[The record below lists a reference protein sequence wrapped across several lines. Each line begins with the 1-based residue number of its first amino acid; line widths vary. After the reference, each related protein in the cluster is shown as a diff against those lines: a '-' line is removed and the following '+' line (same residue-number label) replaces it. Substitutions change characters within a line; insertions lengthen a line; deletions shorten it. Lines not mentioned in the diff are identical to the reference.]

1 MSLLKCC
8 CFLFYS
14 GDINFD
20 GMMTSQRY
28 MESKPAGKWGL
39 GGDFQWK
46 LTRSLSMHRH
56 VDIIGA

>member
-28 MESKPAGKWGL
+28 MESKPAGKWGVR
-39 GGDFQWK
+39 GG
-46 LTRSLSMHRH
+46 LS
-56 VDIIGA
+56 VKID